1 MLKSENLELLKT
13 ELINNLNNSYS
24 PYSKYRVSALL
35 LTENGIFKGVNIEDG
50 IQSIC
55 AERAAFTSAISSGE
69 KVFKKIFITAKD
81 DNKDILDDEVL
92 PCGHC
97 LQFMSEFVEKEFPI
111 YIFGND
117 EVKIFTLEELLPY
130 RFKR

>member
-1 MLKSENLELLKT
+1 MIESKDFEIFKSE
-13 ELINNLNNSYS
+13 LIANLNNSHS

-35 LTENGIFKGVNIEDG
+35 FTENGVYRGVNIEEG

-55 AERAAFTSAISSGE
+55 AERSAFASAISAGE
-69 KVFKKIFITAKD
+69 KKFKKIFVVCKD
-81 DNKDILDDEVL
+81 DNKEEFDDNGY

-97 LQFMSEFVEKEFPI
+97 LQFMNEFVDGDFPI
-111 YIFGND
+111 YLIGNN
-117 EVKIFTLEELLPY
+117 EVKIFTLDELLPY